1 MVNVRW
7 TRRRVLGAAAGTML
21 AGPGCALFGP
31 MPEIQPAMVIAD
43 SGTLDSPVAL
53 DASNVAY
60 LLSQCPQWTTYE
72 ATRPRTKRYYD
83 RVAGHNIAI
92 GPAGERW
99 RADNF
104 SVSNADSNR
113 ELLELTAELADL
125 RLPDFVAA
133 GPNQSRMRHYVLNDP
148 IVIARGSK
156 VVVVKHCAIRGSDG
170 RWEQNAY
177 GFAVDFAALVGPERK
192 DHRIFLD
199 VQQAAIVYLLPWRDD
214 APVSSLSGYSMS
226 LQIETGLLGPPTPI
240 VSLAEHELV

>member
-1 MVNVRW
+1 M
-7 TRRRVLGAAAGTML
+7 
-21 AGPGCALFGP
+21 FGP
-31 MPEIQPAMVIAD
+31 MPELQPAMAIAD
-43 SGTLDSPVAL
+43 SGTLGSPVPL

-72 ATRPRTKRYYD
+72 ATRPRTKRHYD
-83 RVAGHNIAI
+83 RVAGHNIDI

-99 RADNF
+99 RVDKF
-104 SVSNADSNR
+104 SVSNAESNR
-113 ELLELTAELADL
+113 ELLDLTAELADL

-133 GPNQSRMRHYVLNDP
+133 GPNRSRSRHYVLNDP

-156 VVVVKHCAIRGSDG
+156 VVVVKHYVRRDPDG
-170 RWEQNAY
+170 RWEDAAY

-226 LQIETGLLGPPTPI
+226 IEIQTGFMMPPTPT
-240 VSLAEHELV
+240 VSAAERKLV